1 MHTPAIILTIAGSDP
16 SGGAGIQADIKAIS
30 AMGGY
35 AAAAITAVT
44 VQNTRG
50 VTAVSY
56 LPAQLVTAQAEAVLN
71 DLHPAAIK
79 IGMTGRADIIKSLA
93 DCLRKHP
100 DIPVVLDPVML
111 SSSGH
116 PLMESDAI
124 EALRTELFPQCRL
137 VTPNL
142 NEAAN
147 LLGTPLHTPQDME
160 QAAVKLYDHYGCA
173 FLLKGGH
180 LDGDRMTD
188 ILFDGQPYRFS
199 SPRIVTNN
207 LHGTGCTLSS
217 SIATLLGQGHS
228 LPEAVRLGKAYMDK
242 AIEAAREWRI
252 GCGYGPLCHFPPT
265 FKPEE

>member
-1 MHTPAIILTIAGSDP
+1 MQTPAIILTIAGSDP

-30 AMGGY
+30 ALGGY

-50 VTAVSY
+50 VTAVDC
-56 LPAQLVTAQAEAVLN
+56 LPAPLVAAQTEAVLD

-79 IGMTGRADIIKSLA
+79 IGMTGRADIIRNLA
-93 DCLRKHP
+93 SCLRKHP
-100 DIPVVLDPVML
+100 NTPVVLDPVML

-116 PLMESDAI
+116 PLMESDAV
-124 EALRTELFPQCRL
+124 EALCSDLFPHCRL

-142 NEAAN
+142 HEAAF
-147 LLGTPLHTPQDME
+147 LLGSPLHTPQEME
-160 QAAVKLYDHYGCA
+160 QAAAELYGRYGCA

-180 LDGDRMTD
+180 LEGDRMTD
-188 ILFDGQPYRFS
+188 ILFDGQIHRFS
-199 SPRIVTNN
+199 SPRIDTGN

-217 SIATLLGQGHS
+217 AIATLLGQGHT
-228 LPEAVRLGKAYMDK
+228 LPEAVCLGKAYMDK

-252 GCGYGPLCHFPPT
+252 GSGYGPLCHFPPAS
-265 FKPEE
+265 KSE